1 MFKNG
6 NIVRVIILGILLL
19 CTAYLIYSIITNPL
33 GEHDIIL
40 ALAVT
45 VGFIALEQD
54 KNSKLANS

>member
-6 NIVRVIILGILLL
+6 NIVRGIILGILLL

-45 VGFIALEQD
+45 VGFISLGQD
-54 KNSKLANS
+54 KKKER

>member
-6 NIVRVIILGILLL
+6 NVVRGIILGILLL

-54 KNSKLANS
+54 KNSK